1 MLEKL
6 EALKIRYKDLEMQL
20 SDPEVVSDLNKFKRV
35 GKEYRDLEPI
45 VNAYERYSSVLSNLQ
60 FNKEL
65 LETEKDPD
73 MRELAKEEIEQLQ
86 SQVEPMEQEI
96 RRLLIP
102 KDPGDDK
109 NAILEIRAGTGGDE
123 ASLFAGDLLKM
134 YKRYCENRG
143 WRTEIMTENPG
154 TSGGYKEIVMEV
166 EGDGAYG
173 ILKYESGVH
182 RVQRVPETESQGRV
196 HTSAATVAVLPEA
209 EEVDVEINNS
219 DIRKDVFRASGAG
232 GQHVNRTES
241 AVRLTHIPT
250 GTVVECQ
257 EGRSQIKNYEIAL
270 KVLRTRIYEKAIA
283 EHQEKI
289 AKERKTLVST
299 GDRSAKIRTYNWPQ
313 GRVTDHRIN
322 LTLYNLNEI
331 INGDLQEIIDKLIF
345 EENAEK
351 LKAGGMV

>member
-1 MLEKL
+1 MLDKL
-6 EALKIRYKDLEMQL
+6 EALKIRYQDLEIQL
-20 SDPEVVSDLNKFKRV
+20 SDPEVVNDLSKFKRI
-35 GKEYRDLEPI
+35 GKEYRDLQPI
-45 VNAYERYSSVLSNLQ
+45 VETYEQYSSILSNLKFSKQ
-60 FNKEL
+60 L

-73 MRELAKEEIEQLQ
+73 MREMAKEEIDTLQ
-86 SQVEPMEQEI
+86 NQIEPIEHEI
-96 RRLLIP
+96 RQLLIP

-123 ASLFAGDLLKM
+123 ASIFAGDILKM
-134 YKRYCENRG
+134 YKRYCEDKG
-143 WRTEIMTENPG
+143 WRTEILNENSG
-154 TSGGYKEIVMEV
+154 TSGGYKEVIMQI
-166 EGDGAYG
+166 EGDGVYG
-173 ILKYESGVH
+173 VLKYESGVH

-209 EEVDVEINNS
+209 EEVDVDINNN

-232 GQHVNRTES
+232 GQHVNKTES

-250 GTVVECQ
+250 NTIVECQ
-257 EGRSQIKNYEIAL
+257 EGRSQIKNYEMAL
-270 KVLRTRIYEKAIA
+270 KVLRTRIFEKAIA

-299 GDRSAKIRTYNWPQ
+299 GDRSAKIRTYNYPQ

-322 LTLYNLNEI
+322 FTMYNLADVM
-331 INGDLQEIIDKLIF
+331 NGDIQEFIDKLIF

-351 LKAGGMV
+351 LKAGGIG